1 MPNNG
6 EFSISSCFWV
16 KLASANDSMIKSP
29 SMETS
34 LVSSLSS
41 KMMKSLAA
49 AVAAAVAAVVVAVV
63 VAVVADVGAD
73 VGVDVVVV
81 VVATVVPVARS
92 NDSLILMIDLSTAA
106 GGLGSLELLSASTI
120 VKELMLVCPGESRKS
135 LLTVRPSCS
144 GGSRR

>member
-34 LVSSLSS
+34 LPSSLSS

-49 AVAAAVAAVVVAVV
+49 AVAAAVAAVVAAVV
-63 VAVVADVGAD
+63 AD